1 MLLARE
7 QKKEIRRYFI
17 TIYNFVQ
24 LGMYKCVPMCQIS
37 SLRDIL
43 ASFVT
48 FAIQNGVKLFLKE
61 QSAHIL
67 TRYLTLSKGQL
78 NSE

>member
-1 MLLARE
+1 MGA
-7 QKKEIRRYFI
+7 KKEIRRYFI

-48 FAIQNGVKLFLKE
+48 FAIQNGVKLFMKE
-61 QSAHIL
+61 KSFLMYPHFHEMVKAKTI
-67 TRYLTLSKGQL
+67 
-78 NSE
+78 